1 MVVASPAACGPQID
15 ESHWGSIASPAPPTP
30 ASSPGQCRMSRD
42 PLLSVA
48 RRVRCQGTTAPP
60 SETLTPT
67 DGLLRSAT
75 SAGRPTQLLRG
86 DRRVLSEKKN
96 KGRHVSVQERR
107 SRPRTQRSA
116 IPTAVLPGQECA
128 RGRHTHTPSGRH
140 PLVRSAAEKRRE
152 STPSKVKQRRYWSLS
167 KNLRRLLLVGHG
179 AGAGGDQSPT
189 AYKRGCVGLNSMLRD
204 DRPCRDFATT
214 CYDTSLS
221 IQTRPLLPLR
231 FRSTRVHATQASV
244 CWRAQSTVDSLFFI
258 DVPTNPGPRSFH
270 AWPVR

>member
-30 ASSPGQCRMSRD
+30 ASSPGQCRSSRD

-48 RRVRCQGTTAPP
+48 RRVRCPGTTAPP
-60 SETLTPT
+60 GETTTPT

-128 RGRHTHTPSGRH
+128 RGRHTRAPSGRH
-140 PLVRSAAEKRRE
+140 PPVRTAAETDASPPGQTSSSS
-152 STPSKVKQRRYWSLS
+152 STADCPDTGTAASSEYRGRQVISL
-167 KNLRRLLLVGHG
+167 R
-179 AGAGGDQSPT
+179 PT
-189 AYKRGCVGLNSMLRD
+189 RGSGWMQAPTPRGKDASCATDSL
-204 DRPCRDFATT
+204 TT
-214 CYDTSLS
+214 CYRIT
-221 IQTRPLLPLR
+221 
-231 FRSTRVHATQASV
+231 AS
-244 CWRAQSTVDSLFFI
+244 
-258 DVPTNPGPRSFH
+258 
-270 AWPVR
+270 

>member
-75 SAGRPTQLLRG
+75 SAGRPTLLLYSW
-86 DRRVLSEKKN
+86 RRRSTSSEREKT
-96 KGRHVSVQERR
+96 KGRHFAVEKRR
-107 SRPRTQRSA
+107 SRPRTKCDTDSRA
-116 IPTAVLPGQECA
+116 AGAGVCA
-128 RGRHTHTPSGRH
+128 RPAHAHTQRTPPAGSKR
-140 PLVRSAAEKRRE
+140 RRERRE
-152 STPSKVKQRRYWSLS
+152 STPSKVKQCRYWSLS

-179 AGAGGDQSPT
+179 AGAGGDQSPA
-189 AYKRGCVGLNSMLRD
+189 AYKRVDVGRHHTPQDGACRLHFAYHLLRDWQSSVPTGSRHVARPTNACVGE
-204 DRPCRDFATT
+204 
-214 CYDTSLS
+214 
-221 IQTRPLLPLR
+221 
-231 FRSTRVHATQASV
+231 H
-244 CWRAQSTVDSLFFI
+244 RA
-258 DVPTNPGPRSFH
+258 R
-270 AWPVR
+270 

>member
-48 RRVRCQGTTAPP
+48 RRVRCPGTTAPP
-60 SETLTPT
+60 GETTTPT

-107 SRPRTQRSA
+107 SRPRTKCDTDSRAAGAGVRARPAHAHTQR
-116 IPTAVLPGQECA
+116 
-128 RGRHTHTPSGRH
+128 TPPAGSKR
-140 PLVRSAAEKRRE
+140 RRERRE
-152 STPSKVKQRRYWSLS
+152 STPSNFKQLLYCGLPRGTAASSEHRGRQVIKLTTDSGSVWMQASLRAA
-167 KNLRRLLLVGHG
+167 K
-179 AGAGGDQSPT
+179 
-189 AYKRGCVGLNSMLRD
+189 
-204 DRPCRDFATT
+204 
-214 CYDTSLS
+214 
-221 IQTRPLLPLR
+221 TRP
-231 FRSTRVHATQASV
+231 VH
-244 CWRAQSTVDSLFFI
+244 
-258 DVPTNPGPRSFH
+258 
-270 AWPVR
+270 